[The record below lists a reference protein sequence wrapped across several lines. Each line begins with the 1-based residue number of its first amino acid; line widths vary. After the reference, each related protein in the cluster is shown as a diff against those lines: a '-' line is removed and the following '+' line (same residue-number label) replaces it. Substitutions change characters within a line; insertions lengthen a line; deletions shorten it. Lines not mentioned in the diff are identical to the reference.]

1 MFRRAIVLAVD
12 PCGPIVH
19 SITQTLDRFAV

>member
-12 PCGPIVH
+12 PCGPIVYM
-19 SITQTLDRFAV
+19 ITQTLGRFTV

>member
-12 PCGPIVH
+12 PCGSIVYM
-19 SITQTLDRFAV
+19 ITQTLARFTV